1 MKRVFQ
7 KPPERRKPV
16 TVQLTDEERPSRP
29 PRAAAPRSPAP
40 GRPDRICF
48 ECDTSALSFLGRF
61 GRELLLAA
69 RGVELPLSLL
79 ARKSYDHD
87 ETFPLPPFLAKLAE
101 RPPSGGTRLVCLPAF
116 ALPLS
121 IEEGRYW
128 ALTGFDPGFLSQA
141 EIRALKR
148 PERLFV
154 PSSRHASRLRE
165 IGIPADRITVLEPA
179 VSPVVFHPA
188 AAWPVDRLPRPK
200 ATVFIAILS
209 PLRRQG
215 IDLLLRAWIEEFKAG
230 EPVHLLLKLSHLP
243 RLKKKLPYEI
253 SDLARRLGA
262 LNRLFAPVTVLE
274 GAWSDEALAGLIAG
288 SDVLV
293 APDRLSFA
301 GFRARE
307 ALCCG
312 TPVIAPAAAGIDER
326 IGYPVATARVTQ
338 AEGTLYPGS
347 PALPLD
353 EPDVADLRRRMREAF
368 RETEGRNGRR
378 DESLRRAAKLTDWES
393 RARILLNI
401 ISGDRQA
408 GR

>member
-7 KPPERRKPV
+7 KPLERRKPV
-16 TVQLTDEERPSRP
+16 TVQTTEEERPV
-29 PRAAAPRSPAP
+29 RSPRPATT

-61 GRELLLAA
+61 GRELLLAS
-69 RGVELPLSLL
+69 RGIELPLSLQ

-87 ETFPLPPFLAKLAE
+87 ETFPLPPFLEKLAD
-101 RPPSGGTRLVCLPAF
+101 RPPTGGIRLVCLPAF

-121 IEEGRYW
+121 IEDGRYW
-128 ALTGFDPGFLSQA
+128 ALTGFDPGFLSPA
-141 EIRALKR
+141 DIRALKR

-154 PSSRHASRLRE
+154 PSARHAARLSE
-165 IGIPADRITVLEPA
+165 IGISAGRITVLEPA
-179 VSPVVFHPA
+179 VNPVVFNPA
-188 AAWPVDRLPRPK
+188 AVWPTERLPRPK
-200 ATVFIAILS
+200 GFTCIAILS

-215 IDLLLRAWIEEFKAG
+215 VDLLLRAWVEEFKAG

-243 RLKKKLPYEI
+243 RLKKQLPYEI

-274 GAWSDEALAGLIAG
+274 GAWSDDALAGLMAG
-288 SDVLV
+288 SDVMV
-293 APDRLSFA
+293 SPDRLSFA
-301 GFRARE
+301 GFRRRE
-307 ALCCG
+307 ALCSG
-312 TPVIAPAAAGIDER
+312 VPVVAPASTGIDEMT
-326 IGYPVATARVTQ
+326 GYPVATTRVAQ

-347 PALPLD
+347 PALALD
-353 EPDVADLRRRMREAF
+353 EPDVADLRRRLREAF
-368 RETEGRNGRR
+368 RDAEGRKSRR
-378 DESLRRAAKLTDWES
+378 EECLRRAAQLTDWES

-401 ISGDRQA
+401 VSGGRQP